1 MTETQ
6 TKSDALRVESS
17 EESPVLHRVEVEVDA
32 GRVKR
37 AYDKAYRDLAQR
49 VQVRGFRPGKTP
61 RSVLERL
68 YGSSLGEQ
76 IEHTLIAETLGEAVE
91 QAGLEP
97 VAEPAIESSAPR
109 AGSVFRYTARIE
121 VKPAIELPDL
131 AGLPAT
137 RPRVE
142 VGVAELET
150 ELEALRQRN
159 APVVEEPEGTRLE
172 PGHVASIDFVGR
184 VDGMPFEGGSGQ
196 GVEVEIGAGRFVPG
210 FEEQL
215 EGAASGEDR
224 EVTVT
229 FPEDYANDQLAGKQA
244 VFAVHVAAVKRRLV
258 PELDDEFAKDLGEF
272 GSLDELRARV
282 RGDLT
287 ESRERAARSELHRTL
302 MDSLIERASFDVP
315 PGMVERQ
322 LQQQLQSAHQRL
334 EGQLPHDAL
343 HEQLERWKEEWRAG
357 AERQVR
363 ERLLLEAVARA
374 EGLSVLPEDVE
385 ARIAEMA
392 AQQGVDPARLR
403 TAYGGEA
410 FEAALES
417 QLTDE
422 KALEFLAARAKVEE
436 TTDT

>member
-6 TKSDALRVESS
+6 TKSDALRVETS

-32 GRVKR
+32 RRVKR
-37 AYDKAYRDLAQR
+37 AYDKAYRDLAKR

-68 YGSSLGEQ
+68 YGGSLGEQ

-109 AGSVFRYTARIE
+109 VGEGFRYTARIE

-142 VGVAELET
+142 VGVAEVET

-403 TAYGGEA
+403 NAYGGEA
-410 FEAALES
+410 FEGALES
-417 QLTDE
+417 QLADE